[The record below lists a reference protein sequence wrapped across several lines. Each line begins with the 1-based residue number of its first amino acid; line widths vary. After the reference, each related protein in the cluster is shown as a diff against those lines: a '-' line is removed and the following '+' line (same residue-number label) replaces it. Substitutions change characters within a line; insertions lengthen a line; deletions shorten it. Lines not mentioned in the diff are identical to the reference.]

1 MSVAISIRLPEF
13 TAKRLD
19 ELAKTSHLSK
29 TDLIIQGLEVI
40 LASQLDRKITYLTD
54 RQFDDVLNYLNDP
67 TAKDVSNRL
76 SKTMQTSYPWESNNE

>member
-40 LASQLDRKITYLTD
+40 LASQLDRKI
-54 RQFDDVLNYLNDP
+54 NYLNDP